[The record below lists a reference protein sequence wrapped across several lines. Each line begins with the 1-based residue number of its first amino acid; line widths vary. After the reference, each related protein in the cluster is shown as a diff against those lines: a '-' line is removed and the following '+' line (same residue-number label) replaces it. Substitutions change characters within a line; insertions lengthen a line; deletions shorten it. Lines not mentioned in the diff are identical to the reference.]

1 MNLTETRKV
10 QLTCGLAGE
19 DGAGGRHG
27 ATGAVGPP
35 WGCEDSSPLPAGVT
49 ALGWATSPHVRCAS
63 LLVVPKFLGKEGRV
77 FVLSFVLAAIYNG
90 RDPQP
95 LPSRGPRVWEGGGV

>member
-35 WGCEDSSPLPAGVT
+35 WGREDSSLLPAGVT